1 MSRFALV
8 LFLIIFSLN
17 ACSVDRKEGYS
28 WPKSGKIKDPE
39 KTAIKELFRDEK
51 NLDKEFNK
59 TLKINLSNQFQKSSL
74 KKNLE
79 NNIGRVNY
87 DSQLKKISKF
97 KFSKID
103 NFNQNQPEVIF
114 DGENVIF
121 FNNKGSIIKF
131 NNLSKTIWEKN
142 HYTKKERKIKPFL
155 FFAKNKNILI
165 VADNISKYYAIDIH
179 SGNLLWTKNNSSP
192 FNSQIKIFK
201 DKLYVVDF
209 ENVLHCYSIKNGN
222 KIWNF
227 KSENVFI
234 KSQKKLSISISD
246 DIIYFNNSVGDINA
260 LDVNNG
266 KLIWQLPTQNNQIY
280 EDSFLLKSSDLV
292 VTKKS
297 ILFSNNRN
305 EFYSIDKRSGI
316 LNWSQRINSSL
327 RPIVVDKLIFTVSL
341 EGFLIV
347 MDRTTGDII
356 RVTDLFNIFKEKKRL
371 DITPIGFII
380 GAKNIY
386 LTTDNGRLLVIDT
399 ETGKTV
405 KSIKID
411 GNQVST
417 PIIANKNLHIIKDN
431 MIVRFD

>member
-1 MSRFALV
+1 VSRFALV

-97 KFSKID
+97 RFSKID

-114 DGENVIF
+114 VGENVIF

-234 KSQKKLSISISD
+234 KSQKKLSIAISD

-316 LNWSQRINSSL
+316 LNWSQKINSSL

>member
-17 ACSVDRKEGYS
+17 ACSVDRKGYS

-87 DSQLKKISKF
+87 DGELKKISKF

-114 DGENVIF
+114 DGENIIF

-192 FNSQIKIFK
+192 FNSQIKIYK

-234 KSQKKLSISISD
+234 KSQKKLSIAISD
-246 DIIYFNNSVGDINA
+246 DIIFFNNSVGDINA

-316 LNWSQRINSSL
+316 LNWSQKINSSL
-327 RPIVVDKLIFTVSL
+327 RPTVVDKLIFTVSL

-371 DITPIGFII
+371 DIIPIGFII

-386 LTTDNGRLLVIDT
+386 LTTDNGRLLVIDI

>member
-17 ACSVDRKEGYS
+17 ACSVDRKGYS

-87 DSQLKKISKF
+87 DSELKKISKF

-114 DGENVIF
+114 DGENIIF

-192 FNSQIKIFK
+192 FNSQIKIYK

-234 KSQKKLSISISD
+234 KSQKKLSIAISD
-246 DIIYFNNSVGDINA
+246 DIIFFNNSVGDINA

-316 LNWSQRINSSL
+316 LNWSQKINSSL
-327 RPIVVDKLIFTVSL
+327 RPTVVDKLIFTVSL

-371 DITPIGFII
+371 DIIPIGFII

-386 LTTDNGRLLVIDT
+386 LTTDNGRLLVIDI

>member
-316 LNWSQRINSSL
+316 LNWSQKINSSL

-356 RVTDLFNIFKEKKRL
+356 RVTDLFNIFKE
-371 DITPIGFII
+371 
-380 GAKNIY
+380 
-386 LTTDNGRLLVIDT
+386 NG
-399 ETGKTV
+399 K
-405 KSIKID
+405 
-411 GNQVST
+411 
-417 PIIANKNLHIIKDN
+417 
-431 MIVRFD
+431 

>member
-97 KFSKID
+97 RFSKID

-234 KSQKKLSISISD
+234 KSQKKLSIAISD

-316 LNWSQRINSSL
+316 LNWSQKINSSL

>member
-17 ACSVDRKEGYS
+17 ACSVDRKGYS

-114 DGENVIF
+114 DGENIIF

-192 FNSQIKIFK
+192 FNSQIKIYK

-234 KSQKKLSISISD
+234 KSQKKLSIAISD
-246 DIIYFNNSVGDINA
+246 DIIFFNNSVGDINA

-316 LNWSQRINSSL
+316 LNWSQKINSSL
-327 RPIVVDKLIFTVSL
+327 RPTVVDKLIFTVSL

-371 DITPIGFII
+371 DIIPIGFII

-386 LTTDNGRLLVIDT
+386 LTTDNGRLLVIDI

>member
-1 MSRFALV
+1 VSRFALV

>member
-1 MSRFALV
+1 MALV

-17 ACSVDRKEGYS
+17 ACSVDRKGYS

-87 DSQLKKISKF
+87 DSELKKISKF

-114 DGENVIF
+114 DGENIIF

-192 FNSQIKIFK
+192 FNSQIKIYK

-234 KSQKKLSISISD
+234 KSQKKLSIAISD
-246 DIIYFNNSVGDINA
+246 DIIFFNNSVGDINA

-316 LNWSQRINSSL
+316 LNWSQKINSSL
-327 RPIVVDKLIFTVSL
+327 RPTVVDKLIFTVSL

-371 DITPIGFII
+371 DIIPIGFII

-386 LTTDNGRLLVIDT
+386 LTTDNGRLLVIDI